1 MAQKLALLI
10 VVLLTSVFLFAAAQQ
25 SSTPTP
31 QQKSRAVESTPNSGS
46 LNMTGCLQSN
56 RGFATFTRQ
65 GTSQAFIL
73 LGDSAEL
80 SRNSGHQV
88 RVQGTQLPPDGSQP
102 PRDLPRLQVRS
113 IETVGSDCAVN
124 TTPES
129 GPRPE
134 TRVQQGS
141 AVETSPY
148 SDPGSMSTSPAP
160 VGPGTGQQING
171 RAEGAHSP
179 GSGDPRNLS
188 PSPQD
193 VPVTP
198 AQPDTG
204 KTTKSGKK
212 KNSSKDQ
219 DKNPPQQ

>member
-1 MAQKLALLI
+1 MARNLALLI
-10 VVLLTSVFLFAAAQQ
+10 TTLLTAVTFAASQQ
-25 SSTPTP
+25 NSTATP
-31 QQKSRAVESTPNSGS
+31 QEKSRAVESTPNSGPLS
-46 LNMTGCLQSN
+46 MTGCMQSD

-65 GTSQAFIL
+65 DSSQAFIL

-80 SRNSGHQV
+80 SRNAGHQV
-88 RVQGTQLPPDGSQP
+88 RVEGTQLPPDGSQP
-102 PRDLPRLQVRS
+102 PRDLPRLQVRR
-113 IETVGSDCAVN
+113 IEVVGNDCATN
-124 TTPES
+124 TTPQNAR
-129 GPRPE
+129 RPE
-134 TRVQQGS
+134 TRTQQGS

-148 SDPGSMSTSPAP
+148 ADPGSMSTSPAP

-171 RAEGAHSP
+171 RAEGAPSP

-193 VPVTP
+193 VPVTSS
-198 AQPDTG
+198 QPDTG

-219 DKNPPQQ
+219 DKHPPQQ